1 MSIAV
6 EAGGSAGAEGET
18 VAAAR
23 ARVLAL
29 RASLEARDGAPV
41 RLVETHIS
49 WLLLGVHEAWKLKK
63 PVRLP
68 FLDFTALADRRR
80 FCDEELRLN
89 RRFAPDLYLEV
100 VDVREGPSGP
110 SLGGEGTLVD
120 AAVRMKRFADGALW
134 SERVAADALH
144 APHVDAFARRLAA
157 FHRDAAVA
165 PETSAFGGAATQERV
180 VRRLVAALD
189 ARLPDHEGVAD
200 REGVADEWSRL
211 RGWLERERGRLEARW
226 PRRLRAGR
234 VRECHG
240 DLHLANIVQTGDDAV
255 AFDAIEFDP
264 ELRWI
269 DVLEDVAFPV
279 MDLLAHG
286 RRDLAFRLLDGWLE
300 DSGDFDG
307 LPALRYFLVVRALVR
322 AQVAALREPFGDRP
336 AGGCDAAGY
345 LRLAAA
351 LAAADDPRLLVTHGL
366 PGSGKTFQTQRL
378 LEATGAVRIRS
389 DVERK
394 RLFGLTALQSS
405 AERPELDLYGAPA
418 TGATYARLL
427 EAAQASLDGGWQTI
441 VDAAFLKRGERAA
454 FAALAAA
461 AQAPFSI
468 LDCRGSL
475 PLLRRRIEA
484 RRLRGGDASE
494 ADVAVLYR
502 LAAALEPLD
511 AAEIGQAIAVDAE
524 QAIAPDELAARWLRA
539 SRGGH
544 AGAGA

>member
-6 EAGGSAGAEGET
+6 EAGVPADAEGEA

-29 RASLEARDGAPV
+29 RTRLEATEHAPV

-49 WLLLGVHEAWKLKK
+49 WLLLGAHEAWKLKK

-110 SLGGEGTLVD
+110 SLGGEGTAVD
-120 AAVRMKRFADGALW
+120 AAVRMKRFPDGALW

-144 APHVDAFARRLAA
+144 ASHVDVFARRLAA

-189 ARLPDHEGVAD
+189 ARLPDGEGAAD
-200 REGVADEWSRL
+200 AWSRL
-211 RGWLERERGRLEARW
+211 RGWLEVERGRLEAHW

-240 DLHLANIVQTGDDAV
+240 DLHLANIVQAGDDAV

-336 AGGCDAAGY
+336 ASGCAAAGY
-345 LRLAAA
+345 LRLAAE
-351 LAAADDPRLLVTHGL
+351 LAAAADPRLLVTHGL

-378 LEATGAVRIRS
+378 LETTGAVRIRS

-418 TGATYARLL
+418 TQATYARLL
-427 EAAQASLDGGWQTI
+427 EAAQASLDGGWPTV
-441 VDAAFLKRGERAA
+441 VDAAFLKRAERAG

-461 AQAPFSI
+461 AEAPFAI

-511 AAEIGQAIAVDAE
+511 AAEIGQAIAVDSE
-524 QAIAPDELAARWLRA
+524 QAVAPAELAARWLRA
-539 SRGGH
+539 SSSGL